1 MCELIIELGEKLNAK
16 DLDKKFDDG
25 EDISEY
31 LINANGCNED
41 MSHLMEYNI
50 SIPKHL
56 PEPED
61 FMKYMVVS
69 WGVIIIGIVLL
80 GLFI

>member
-1 MCELIIELGEKLNAK
+1 MTELIVDLGEKLNAR
-16 DLDKKFDDG
+16 DL
-25 EDISEY
+25 DISEH

-56 PEPED
+56 PEPDD

-69 WGVIIIGIVLL
+69 WGIIIIGILL
-80 GLFI
+80 FGIFI